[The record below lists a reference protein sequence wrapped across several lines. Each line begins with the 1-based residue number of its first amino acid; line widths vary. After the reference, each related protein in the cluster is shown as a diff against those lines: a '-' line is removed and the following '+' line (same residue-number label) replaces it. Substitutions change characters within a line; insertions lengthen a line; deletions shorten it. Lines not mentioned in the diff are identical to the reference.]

1 MHKDGATVGQCVR
14 GTGDR
19 SAAGAGGR
27 QEQTFLVAEN
37 GGWRIEAACCP
48 PNAR

>member
-1 MHKDGATVGQCVR
+1 MVQ
-14 GTGDR
+14 R
-19 SAAGAGGR
+19 SANACAEPAIVLQPAAGGR